1 LDKKIVELKIKVTKT
16 KIKAKLM
23 SSYILIF

>member
-1 LDKKIVELKIKVTKT
+1 VELKIKVTKT